1 MTGSQRMRGA
11 LHDTTNSLK
20 LHFCMSLCSSIF
32 YPYLKQIYRH
42 PSIIYMQELTGTI
55 LDPVNRRSFPGKIT
69 FHNGIILSVHE
80 IPGDSAEKRIIAPG
94 FVDSHIHIESSML
107 VPSEFAR
114 LAVQHGTVA
123 TVSDPHEIAN
133 VCGIEGVNYMIEN
146 GEKVPLKFY
155 FGAPSCVPATSFET
169 SGAELTPED
178 LNLLLER
185 EDILYLAEMMNWP
198 GVLND
203 DPDVMAKIESA
214 LQRGKPVDGH
224 APGLTDDD
232 AIKYAGAGITT
243 DHECFTIEEARDK
256 IKAGMTIAIREG
268 SAAKNFE
275 ALHPLL
281 AESPESV
288 MFCSDDKHPDDLA
301 IGHINQLAAR
311 SIKLG
316 YELHDILRA
325 SSVHAVQHYGLDT
338 GLLQEG
344 DPADFVVLKDI
355 NSMSVRETWINGTC
369 VYRDGNV
376 LFDTVKASIIN
387 NFVSRNI
394 KKAEL
399 KKKTTAAGKTQ
410 EVPVIVARDGELI
423 TEKFIE
429 SLTIADGT
437 ILPDPDRD
445 ILKVVVVNRYE
456 KSEPA
461 VGFIKNFGIK
471 NGAIASSV
479 AHDSH
484 NIIAVGS
491 SDEHLARVINQ
502 IMDEK
507 GGIAVSDASG
517 VDILPLPVGGIMTN
531 RNGKDTAE
539 SYKRLTQKAIDLG
552 STLNSP
558 FMTISFMALLV
569 IPKLKMS
576 DKGLFDA
583 ENFEFV
589 K

>member
-1 MTGSQRMRGA
+1 MTTIKG
-11 LHDTTNSLK
+11 
-20 LHFCMSLCSSIF
+20 I
-32 YPYLKQIYRH
+32 
-42 PSIIYMQELTGTI
+42 LT
-55 LDPVNRRSFPGKIT
+55 DPVQRRQYKGEIVIENGKIKEIRELDDVPD
-69 FHNGIILSVHE
+69 HHIL
-80 IPGDSAEKRIIAPG
+80 PPL
-94 FVDSHIHIESSML
+94 VDSHIHIESSML

-311 SIKLG
+311 SINLG
-316 YELHDILRA
+316 YDRFDVLRA
-325 SSVHAVQHYGLDT
+325 CSVHAVNHYGLNV
-338 GLLQEG
+338 GLLQSG
-344 DPADFVVLKDI
+344 DPADFIILDDAGA
-355 NSMSVRETWINGTC
+355 MSVSETWINGTC
-369 VYRDGNV
+369 VFRRGDV
-376 LFDTVKASIIN
+376 LFDTVDAAIIN
-387 NFVSRNI
+387 NFVSSEI
-394 KKAEL
+394 SASEMKKE
-399 KKKTTAAGKTQ
+399 TFTGKSEVT
-410 EVPVIVARDGELI
+410 VPVIVAKDGELI
-423 TEKFIE
+423 TEKSTE
-429 SLTIADGT
+429 TLTAVDGEIQADPG
-437 ILPDPDRD
+437 RD
-445 ILKVVVVNRYE
+445 ILKIAVVNRYE
-456 KSEPA
+456 KSVPA
-461 VGFIKNFGIK
+461 VSFIKNFGITK
-471 NGAIASSV
+471 GAIASSV

-484 NIIAVGS
+484 NIVAVGS
-491 SDEHLARVINQ
+491 SDEHLARVINKVKG
-502 IMDEK
+502 EK
-507 GGIAVSDASG
+507 GGIAVSDA
-517 VDILPLPVGGIMTN
+517 
-531 RNGKDTAE
+531 
-539 SYKRLTQKAIDLG
+539 Y
-552 STLNSP
+552 
-558 FMTISFMALLV
+558 
-569 IPKLKMS
+569 
-576 DKGLFDA
+576 
-583 ENFEFV
+583 
-589 K
+589 

>member
-1 MTGSQRMRGA
+1 
-11 LHDTTNSLK
+11 
-20 LHFCMSLCSSIF
+20 
-32 YPYLKQIYRH
+32 
-42 PSIIYMQELTGTI
+42 MQELTGTI

-146 GEKVPLKFY
+146 GKKVPLKFY
-155 FGAPSCVPATSFET
+155 FGAPSCVPATPFET

-185 EDILYLAEMMNWP
+185 DDILYLAEMMNWP

-256 IKAGMTIAIREG
+256 IRAGMTIAIREG
-268 SAAKNFE
+268 SAAKNFG

-281 AESPESV
+281 AESPASV

-355 NSMSVRETWINGTC
+355 NSVSVRETWINGTC

-491 SDEHLARVINQ
+491 SDEHLARVINK